1 MLTKRQTAIFKTIV
15 DEFTRTAEP
24 VGSKKLMDLLD
35 FNCSSATIRN
45 EMAALE
51 DLVCWRK
58 HIPPAVVYQAVAVIG
73 SMLKI

>member
-35 FNCSSATIRN
+35 FNCSSATIRK
-45 EMAALE
+45 EME
-51 DLVCWRK
+51 
-58 HIPPAVVYQAVAVIG
+58 IG
-73 SMLKI
+73 RAHV

>member
-45 EMAALE
+45 EMAAENTYLQRSYTKQSR
-51 DLVCWRK
+51 LSVLC
-58 HIPPAVVYQAVAVIG
+58 
-73 SMLKI
+73 

>member
-51 DLVCWRK
+51 DLDRK
-58 HIPPAVVYQAVAVIG
+58 STRLNSSHSSRSRMPSSA
-73 SMLKI
+73 